1 MGGVVREERRG
12 GGGGQPP
19 TSCCGGA
26 GPPEQPFFQ
35 TYRRLANAFAPTGC
49 VGGFP
54 GPVGSVG
61 KMRQMHIL
69 VGCIKSVCVQNAFG
83 MRSLCVRKC
92 VQNTWNA
99 FSRAARFWASFGAF
113 RARLACLSHTL
124 GTRTQTSAVPGRGWG
139 CYVHCE
145 QVLLLASI
153 LTYEYI
159 HTHTILYLDL

>member
-1 MGGVVREERRG
+1 MLGVWWGAGVVGGVVREERRG

-69 VGCIKSVCVQNAFG
+69 VGCIKSVCVRNAFA
-83 MRSLCVRKC
+83 MRSEMRSKHVECVLPSSPILGQFWGISCQVGLSQSHIRHPDPNFCCSGAGLGLLCP
-92 VQNTWNA
+92 
-99 FSRAARFWASFGAF
+99 
-113 RARLACLSHTL
+113 L
-124 GTRTQTSAVPGRGWG
+124 
-139 CYVHCE
+139 
-145 QVLLLASI
+145 
-153 LTYEYI
+153 
-159 HTHTILYLDL
+159 